1 MEENIVKQEI
11 VTELLVKSVKAVI
24 QREKNQLKPKK
35 LNRKMKIL
43 GIGNAIVDVI
53 CKVEENF
60 LAQNLL
66 TKSTMKLVNED
77 EFKKIIS
84 GLKIEETIAGGS
96 VANSIVGLSQLG
108 NNVGFI
114 GKVSDD
120 NLGVKYE
127 EGLKKE
133 KVRYF
138 YSKKKEPI
146 PTGTCLILIT
156 PDSERT
162 MVTFLGT
169 AGKINQD
176 DIDIKAIKQSEIL
189 FLEGYL
195 WDEGE
200 PRKAFEKAINNSNK
214 VAMSLSDLFCV
225 ERHKN
230 NFLELVKN
238 KLDIIFANEQEIKA
252 LSNSKDFNGVI
263 EFTKNIN
270 KLFIITRGEKGAI
283 AINGNQVNE
292 CESKKNLRIKDL
304 TGAGDL
310 FAAGFLHGYIHDKS
324 IKECLETGT
333 EMSSKVIQII
343 GARLN

>member
-1 MEENIVKQEI
+1 
-11 VTELLVKSVKAVI
+11 
-24 QREKNQLKPKK
+24 
-35 LNRKMKIL
+35 MKIL

-53 CKVEENF
+53 CKVDNKF
-60 LAQNLL
+60 ISQNNL
-66 TKSTMKLVNED
+66 TKSTMKLVDET
-77 EFKKIIS
+77 EFKNLLS
-84 GLKIEETIAGGS
+84 TLKIEETVSGGS

-108 NNVGFI
+108 NKVGFI

-120 NLGVKYE
+120 DLGNKYE

-133 KVRYF
+133 NVQYF
-138 YSKKKEPI
+138 YSKKKEEV

-169 AGKINQD
+169 AGRINEQ
-176 DIDIKAIKQSEIL
+176 DIDKNAVKDSEIL

-200 PRKAFEKAINNSNK
+200 PKKAFEKAINNSKK

-225 ERHKN
+225 ERHKPH
-230 NFLELVKN
+230 FLELVKN
-238 KLDIIFANEQEIKA
+238 KLDITFANEQEIMSLIK
-252 LSNSKDFNGVI
+252 G
-263 EFTKNIN
+263 TNIN
-270 KLFIITRGEKGAI
+270 DVINFAKEVKKLIIVTRGEKGAI
-283 AINGNQVNE
+283 AINKDEVIE
-292 CESKKNLRIKDL
+292 CAAKKNLEIKDL

-310 FAAGFLHGYIHDKS
+310 FAGGFLHGYVNGKS
-324 IKECLETGT
+324 LKECLDKGT

-343 GARLN
+343 GARIN